1 MNPFSIRIAVALSCL
16 LVFSCIGKGG
26 FVENEVTEGT
36 AFILPTSADYEVPE
50 VADYNIDI
58 TLRDDLIDN
67 KLIMLESL
75 PKVVFT
81 VWGFDELVADVSASE
96 ILKSEFPLRPQSVPY
111 PLRFDASELQS
122 IEFQSGQP
130 DAIKYYVTF
139 GVDVDGDGSIC
150 NGDFRQDYN
159 LSRPER
165 FPVSLSKVSQSIE
178 IIEVNGEIC
187 AQ

>member
-1 MNPFSIRIAVALSCL
+1 
-16 LVFSCIGKGG
+16 
-26 FVENEVTEGT
+26 
-36 AFILPTSADYEVPE
+36 
-50 VADYNIDI
+50 
-58 TLRDDLIDN
+58 LRFN
-67 KLIMLESL
+67 
-75 PKVVFT
+75 
-81 VWGFDELVADVSASE
+81 ASE
-96 ILKSEFPLRPQSVPY
+96 F
-111 PLRFDASELQS
+111 QS